1 MRTSFDTL
9 LDPLKGHLE
18 RLCAPLRCSCVS
30 FGLCWVS
37 LNLFVG
43 SSGGLGGSLD
53 GLGVVFK
60 VFKTYFGALGTY
72 LELSWSL
79 FESSWRFLGGSWMG
93 LGSSS
98 GALGDVINLREPL
111 FSKLSVSPRR
121 EHDFQNLYEQERE
134 ASY

>member
-9 LDPLKGHLE
+9 LDPLRGHLE
-18 RLCAPLRCSCVS
+18 RLRAPLRCSCVS

-60 VFKTYFGALGTY
+60 VFKTSSGALGSY

-79 FESSWRFLGGSWMG
+79 FESSWSLFGGSWMG

-98 GALGDVINLREPL
+98 GALGDVINLREAL
-111 FSKLSVSPRR
+111 FSKLSVLRRR
-121 EHDFQNLYEQERE
+121 EHDFRNLYEQERE